1 VSITRRLILFSHAYI
16 WTTMDSISIDPGLLQ
31 LTEIVLTAEVVNTNP
46 ALEVNDLPTTI
57 RQMFCTESPGII
69 ARPIVIKEG
78 VLKSYLP
85 ALAARRIIQDE
96 KNSYLLCNDLG
107 QFSVTAFTPA
117 LKWYYRHVGPAKM
130 MQNPAL
136 TLALETA
143 GETDI
148 NYKKARENIPLFEDT
163 TAYLTGKLAAITEKS
178 ESFKEAADLVVPY
191 APEEIEF
198 SLSDLVC
205 TSEQLAIVRKVQI
218 SLENQEFLRNHRI
231 YELGRILLVGPP
243 GTGKTSFALAL
254 SRSVHMPVLEVR
266 LSMLTSQYLGETSKN
281 IDRIFDLAKKIAP
294 CILFID
300 EFDYIAKTRISDD
313 NGTMK
318 RGVNTLLKC
327 IDHINLIKDK
337 VLLIGATN
345 HAGMLDEAAWRR
357 FDEVV
362 TFTLPD
368 ASMREAILNH
378 VASDIPCTIDFTTLA
393 ARTEGFSGAD
403 LRMMLTEAI
412 VSALLSGRKEIDE
425 ADVNAGMELVNRR
438 NLVRTGCA

>member
-1 VSITRRLILFSHAYI
+1 
-16 WTTMDSISIDPGLLQ
+16 
-31 LTEIVLTAEVVNTNP
+31 
-46 ALEVNDLPTTI
+46 
-57 RQMFCTESPGII
+57 
-69 ARPIVIKEG
+69 
-78 VLKSYLP
+78 
-85 ALAARRIIQDE
+85 
-96 KNSYLLCNDLG
+96 
-107 QFSVTAFTPA
+107 
-117 LKWYYRHVGPAKM
+117 
-130 MQNPAL
+130 
-136 TLALETA
+136 
-143 GETDI
+143 
-148 NYKKARENIPLFEDT
+148 KAREEIPLVEDT
-163 TAYLTGKLAAITEKS
+163 VASLAGKIGALTAKS
-178 ESFKEAADLVVPY
+178 ETYREAVDLVVAY

-198 SLSDLVC
+198 SLDDLVC
-205 TSEQLAIVRKVQI
+205 TPDQLAIVRKVQI
-218 SLENQEFLRNHRI
+218 SLDNQEFLRSHRI

-318 RGVNTLLKC
+318 RAVNTLLKS
-327 IDHINLIKDK
+327 IDHINLIKDQ

-368 ASMREAILNH
+368 TTMREAILRH
-378 VASDIPCTIDFTTLA
+378 VASDIPCTMDFTTLA
-393 ARTEGFSGAD
+393 ERTDGFSGAD

-412 VSALLSGRKEIDE
+412 VSALLAGRKEINE
-425 ADVNAGMELVNRR
+425 EDVNAGMELVNRR
-438 NLVRTGCA
+438 NIARSGCL

>member
-1 VSITRRLILFSHAYI
+1 
-16 WTTMDSISIDPGLLQ
+16 MEPISIDPGLLQ

-46 ALEVNDLPTTI
+46 ALDVNDLPVYI
-57 RQMFCTESPGII
+57 RQMFCTEVVGVI
-69 ARPIVIKEG
+69 ARPVLVKEG

-85 ALAARRIIQDE
+85 ALAARRKIEDE

-107 QFSVTAFTPA
+107 QFSVTAFEPA
-117 LKWYYRHVGPAKM
+117 LKWYFRHVGPAKI

-136 TLALETA
+136 TLSLEMS
-143 GETDI
+143 GVKEVD
-148 NYKKARENIPLFEDT
+148 YKKARANIPLFEDT
-163 TAYLTGKLAAITEKS
+163 TAYLTAKIAAITEKS

-205 TSEQLAIVRKVQI
+205 TPEQLSIVRKVQI
-218 SLENQEFLRNHRI
+218 SLENQEFLRDHRI

-266 LSMLTSQYLGETSKN
+266 LSMITSQYLGETSKN
-281 IDRIFDLAKKIAP
+281 IDRIFELSKKIAP

-327 IDHINLIKDK
+327 IDHVNLIKDK

-368 ASMREAILNH
+368 VKMREAILNH
-378 VASDIPCTIDFTTLA
+378 VASGIPCTIDFSTIA

-403 LRMMLTEAI
+403 LRMMLTEGI
-412 VSALLSGRKEIDE
+412 VSALLAGRKELNE
-425 ADVNAGMELVNRR
+425 EDVNAGMELVNRR
-438 NLVRTGCA
+438 NVVRSGCA

>member
-1 VSITRRLILFSHAYI
+1 
-16 WTTMDSISIDPGLLQ
+16 MDATATDSGLLQ
-31 LTEIVLTAEVVNTNP
+31 LTEIVLTAEVVNGNS
-46 ALEVNDLPTTI
+46 ALGVNDLPVSL
-57 RQMFCTESPGII
+57 RPLFCPDAPGVI
-69 ARPIVIKEG
+69 ARPVAIKEG
-78 VLKSYLP
+78 QLKTYFP
-85 ALAARRIIQDE
+85 ALAARSLIANG
-96 KNSYLLCNDLG
+96 KNSYLVVNDLG
-107 QFSVTAFTPA
+107 QFAVTTFAPA
-117 LKWYYRHVGPAKM
+117 MKWYLRNAGAEAVMK
-130 MQNPAL
+130 NPAL
-136 TLALETA
+136 ALSFETS
-143 GETDI
+143 GESGI
-148 NYKKARENIPLFEDT
+148 SYKIARENIPLFEDT
-163 TAYLTGKLAAITEKS
+163 VASLSGKIGALTAKS
-178 ESFKEAADLVVPY
+178 ESFREAADLVVAY

-198 SLSDLVC
+198 SLEDLVC
-205 TSEQLAIVRKVQI
+205 TSDQMAIVRKVQI
-218 SLENQEFLRNHRI
+218 SLENQEFLRRHRI

-318 RGVNTLLKC
+318 RAVNTLLKS
-327 IDHINLIKDK
+327 IDHINLIKDQ

-345 HAGMLDEAAWRR
+345 HAGMLDDAAWRR

-368 ASMREAILNH
+368 VSMREAILRH
-378 VASDIPCTIDFTTLA
+378 VATDIPCTMDFATIA
-393 ARTEGFSGAD
+393 EQTEGFSGAD

-412 VSALLSGRKEIDE
+412 VSALLAGRKEINE
-425 ADVNAGMELVNRR
+425 TDVNAGMELVNRR
-438 NLVRTGCA
+438 NIARAGCT

>member
-1 VSITRRLILFSHAYI
+1 MDAQ
-16 WTTMDSISIDPGLLQ
+16 TTNQELLQ
-31 LTEIVLTAEVVNTNP
+31 LTEIVLTAEIVNTNP
-46 ALEVNDLPTTI
+46 ALDVNDLPTQLRT
-57 RQMFCTESPGII
+57 MFCPEAAGII
-69 ARPIVIKEG
+69 ARPVTIKEG
-78 VLKSYLP
+78 VLKTFFP
-85 ALAARRIIQDE
+85 NLAPRRIIEDS
-96 KNSYLLCNDLG
+96 KNSYLVCNDLG
-107 QFSVTAFTPA
+107 HFSVTSFAPA
-117 LKWYYRHVGPAKM
+117 QKWYLKQAGADNILK
-130 MQNPAL
+130 NPAL
-136 TLALETA
+136 ALSLETA
-143 GETDI
+143 GEKSVS
-148 NYKKARENIPLFEDT
+148 YKKARENIPLFEDT
-163 TAYLTGKLAAITEKS
+163 TASLTSKINAVTEKS
-178 ESFKEAADLVVPY
+178 ESMKEAADLVVAY

-205 TSEQLAIVRKVQI
+205 TPEQMSIVRKVQTA
-218 SLENQEFLRNHRI
+218 LANQEFLRSHRI

-266 LSMLTSQYLGETSKN
+266 LSMITSQYLGETSKN

-318 RGVNTLLKC
+318 RAVNTLLKS

-345 HAGMLDEAAWRR
+345 HAGMLDDAVWRR
-357 FDEVV
+357 FDEIV

-368 ASMREAILNH
+368 VVMREAILNH
-378 VASDIPCTIDFTTLA
+378 VASNIPCSMEFKKMA
-393 ARTEGFSGAD
+393 EMTEGFSGAD

-412 VSALLSGRKEIDE
+412 VSSLLQGRKEINSD
-425 ADVNAGMELVNRR
+425 DVKAGMELVNRR
-438 NLVRTGCA
+438 NIVRSGCL

>member
-1 VSITRRLILFSHAYI
+1 
-16 WTTMDSISIDPGLLQ
+16 MDSISIDPGLLQ

-46 ALEVNDLPTTI
+46 SLDVNDLPVYI
-57 RQMFCTESPGII
+57 RQMFCTEAPGII
-69 ARPIVIKEG
+69 GRPVVIKEG
-78 VLKSYLP
+78 VLKSFIP
-85 ALAARRIIQDE
+85 TLASRRIIEDE

-107 QFSVTAFTPA
+107 QFSVTAFEPA
-117 LKWYYRHVGPAKM
+117 LKWYFRHAGPARL

-136 TLALETA
+136 TLSLEIA
-143 GETDI
+143 GEQEV
-148 NYKKARENIPLFEDT
+148 NYKKARANIPLFEDT
-163 TAYLTGKLAAITEKS
+163 AVYLNGKIAALTEKS

-205 TSEQLAIVRKVQI
+205 TPEQLSIVRKVQI
-218 SLENQEFLRNHRI
+218 SLENQEFLRDHRI

-281 IDRIFDLAKKIAP
+281 IDRIFDLSKKIAP

-337 VLLIGATN
+337 VLVIGATN

-368 ASMREAILNH
+368 VKMREAILNH
-378 VASDIPCTIDFTTLA
+378 VASGIPCTMDFATIA
-393 ARTEGFSGAD
+393 ARTEGFSGSD

-412 VSALLSGRKEIDE
+412 VSALLSGRKELNE
-425 ADVNAGMELVNRR
+425 EDVNAGMDLVNRR
-438 NLVRTGCA
+438 NVVRSGCA

>member
-1 VSITRRLILFSHAYI
+1 MEATATESE
-16 WTTMDSISIDPGLLQ
+16 LLQ
-31 LTEIVLTAEVVNTNP
+31 LTEIILTAEVANGNP
-46 ALEVNDLPTTI
+46 ALGVNDLPVAL
-57 RQMFCTESPGII
+57 RPFFCPDVPGVI
-69 ARPIVIKEG
+69 ARPINIKEG
-78 VLKSYLP
+78 QLRTYFPNLAVRNLIADGRNIYLVV
-85 ALAARRIIQDE
+85 
-96 KNSYLLCNDLG
+96 NDLG
-107 QFSVTAFTPA
+107 QFSVTTFAPA
-117 LKWYYRHVGPAKM
+117 MKWYLRHAGVDAVMK
-130 MQNPAL
+130 NPAL
-136 TLALETA
+136 TLSLETT
-143 GETDI
+143 GETAI
-148 NYKKARENIPLFEDT
+148 SYKKAREKIPLFEDT
-163 TAYLTGKLAAITEKS
+163 IISLTSKIDALTAKS
-178 ESFKEAADLVVPY
+178 DAYREATDLVVAY

-198 SLSDLVC
+198 SLDDLVC
-205 TSEQLAIVRKVQI
+205 TPDQLAIVRKVQV

-254 SRSVHMPVLEVR
+254 SRSIHMPVLEVK

-281 IDRIFDLAKKIAP
+281 IDRIFDFAKKIAP

-318 RGVNTLLKC
+318 RAVNTLLKS
-327 IDHINLIKDK
+327 IDHVNLIKDQ

-345 HAGMLDEAAWRR
+345 HAGMLDEAVWRR

-368 ASMREAILNH
+368 ANMREAILRH

-393 ARTEGFSGAD
+393 EWTDGFSGAD

-412 VSALLSGRKEIDE
+412 VSALLAGREEITE
-425 ADVNAGMELVNRR
+425 EDVNAGMKLVNRR
-438 NLVRTGCA
+438 NIARNGCL